1 MSDINNSQLR
11 PAIKKKLI
19 IGGGIA
25 IALIVV
31 LVSIYGY
38 INGLRNTSIDFE
50 TRMSATYQANQV
62 ELDSYVKSVTEAV
75 GVANLKSAKLN
86 QIFADA
92 VRGRYG
98 DSRDEIKNG
107 QGGQF
112 MSAVVEAYPDLKG
125 QLDVYDRIVE
135 RVFAGREAFKQ
146 RQFYLRDNIR
156 AYEHW
161 LNSGLV
167 QSWVIKNV
175 VGAPT
180 ELLEARIGN
189 NVRYGREA
197 LSQMKVQVTSKST
210 SDAFESGE
218 EEGLGTQLPPGSKK

>member
-1 MSDINNSQLR
+1 MSDTNNSQLS
-11 PAIKKKLI
+11 PALKKKLI

-25 IALIVV
+25 LALIVV

-107 QGGQF
+107 QGGQV

-125 QLDVYDRIVE
+125 QLDVYDKIVDK
-135 RVFAGREAFKQ
+135 VFTGREAFKTKQ
-146 RQFYLRDNIR
+146 TELRRQVAD
-156 AYEHW
+156 YERW
-161 LNSGLV
+161 INTGLV
-167 QSWVIKNV
+167 QSIMIKKVI
-175 VGAPT
+175 GAPT
-180 ELLEARIGN
+180 DLLEARIGK
-189 NVRYGREA
+189 NVKTGRAA
-197 LSQMKVQVTSKST
+197 LEQMKLLVTSGRT
-210 SDAFESGE
+210 NDNFESGQE
-218 EEGLGTQLPPGSKK
+218 DPIDFEKK